1 MEFVIKKG
9 TTEAKCT
16 TKGAVLT
23 SFVKEGRE
31 YVWQGDAKYW
41 SGQAPCLFPVVCRPL
56 NDKVIF
62 DGVEYPMT
70 KHGFVRNAEFTPVE
84 VCPDKVVLEYKANDE
99 TKKAYPFEFKL
110 TVTQTVTEDS
120 FTTAYTVENCGDVP
134 MPFCIGGHPAFNC
147 PMAEGEKFEDYSII
161 FADAEGATDV
171 NVDLPE
177 GYRNPANKPLG
188 LVKNNELELK
198 YPYFDNDAIIVE
210 GLNKKSCNLV
220 NRATGKGI
228 RFDFDSFDCI
238 GIWTPIKAEAPF
250 VCLEP
255 WNGVPA
261 GIDETSEFMTKKYAR
276 MLNAGESFT
285 TSYSATVI
293 GE

>member
-1 MEFVIKKG
+1 MEFVISKNG
-9 TTEAKCT
+9 AEAKVT

-23 SFVKEGRE
+23 SFVCGGKE
-31 YVWQGDAKYW
+31 YVWCGDAKYW

-56 NDKVIF
+56 NDKVSF

-70 KHGFVRNAEFTPVE
+70 KHGFVRNAEFTVVE
-84 VCPDKVVLEYKANDE
+84 VCPDKVVLQYCANEE
-99 TKKAYPFEFKL
+99 TKKMYPFDFNLK
-110 TVTQTVTEDS
+110 VTQSVTENS
-120 FTTAYTVENCGDVP
+120 FTTAYTVENKGDVP

-147 PMAEGEKFEDYSII
+147 PMNEGESFSDYSLI
-161 FADAEGATDV
+161 FEDAEGATDV

-188 LVKNNELELK
+188 KIVNNELKLV
-198 YPYFDNDAIIVE
+198 YSDYDNDAIIIE
-210 GLNKKSCNLV
+210 GLNKNSVKLV
-220 NRATGKGI
+220 NRESGKGI
-228 RFDFDSFDCI
+228 KFDFDSFDCI
-238 GIWTPIKAEAPF
+238 GIWTPIKADAPF

-276 MLNAGESFT
+276 LLAPGQSFT
-285 TSYSATVI
+285 TSYTATVI
-293 GE
+293 D

>member
-1 MEFVIKKG
+1 MDFVIKKG

-23 SFVKEGRE
+23 SFVCGGSE

-41 SGQAPCLFPVVCRPL
+41 SGQAPCLFPVVCRPKD
-56 NDKVIF
+56 DKVIF

-84 VCPDKVVLEYKANDE
+84 VCPDKVVFEYKANDE
-99 TKKAYPFEFKL
+99 TKKAYPFDFKL
-110 TVTQTVTEDS
+110 LVTQTVTEDS
-120 FTTAYTVENCGDVP
+120 FTTAYTVVNEGAGP

-147 PMAEGEKFEDYSII
+147 PMNEGESFEDYSIY

-188 LVKNNELELK
+188 LLKNNELELK
-198 YPYFDNDAIIVE
+198 YSYFDNDAVIVE
-210 GLNKKSCNLV
+210 GLKVNSCKLV

-228 RFDFDSFDCI
+228 QFDFDSYDCI
-238 GIWTPIKAEAPF
+238 GIWTPIKADAPF

-261 GIDETSEFMTKKYAR
+261 GLDETPEFTTKKYHRILAP
-276 MLNAGESFT
+276 GESFT
-285 TSYSATVI
+285 TSYSAKVI
-293 GE
+293 G